1 MTWAYRREER
11 TTGLGAFGRT
21 SFGGWPRRKPRDQF
35 QCPKC
40 RGYTWV
46 FVFWVV
52 PQVRFLNFPFHA
64 IHSIALKFT
73 IDKHTES
80 MECFR
85 MLSRT
90 NLADPSRRSSLNPRP
105 VNLLQPLFYPEP
117 RRVRSQKSQVLYNQ
131 ANPASFCKTPGWG
144 VPSQISPLESATSI
158 SLFLA
163 LSAGCEGFPLQ
174 LQLLQLRIR
183 RRMRIL
189 SDDQESTESHSP
201 FSPLATCPSPL
212 SCSELLRCTEAQ
224 KRLFVSPLFAA
235 LTHSVSRKSFP
246 CHSYANTRDEV
257 PNASP
262 QSFASAVTCVT
273 WRLYPLCPQSIA
285 YTSCHHGGVGPA
297 PALLATR
304 HSVTRHFPPVLCF
317 HTLTNP
323 FSHNPFRFT
332 SIQIPRGCTSPTSK
346 PAISRLALEQNRR
359 NSSNWRGKMG
369 KDLIVQPG
377 CTKPRNYRRRGLKG
391 RSNGI

>member
-224 KRLFVSPLFAA
+224 KRLFVSPFLATLTQTPGMRYPTPPRRASLPPSPASRGASIPCALSRLRILPVTTGVWGPLQLFSPLATPSLA
-235 LTHSVSRKSFP
+235 TFLPSFVFILLQIPSPTTPFVSHPYKSP
-246 CHSYANTRDEV
+246 
-257 PNASP
+257 
-262 QSFASAVTCVT
+262 
-273 WRLYPLCPQSIA
+273 
-285 YTSCHHGGVGPA
+285 GGVR
-297 PALLATR
+297 LR
-304 HSVTRHFPPVLCF
+304 PPNQQF
-317 HTLTNP
+317 
-323 FSHNPFRFT
+323 
-332 SIQIPRGCTSPTSK
+332 
-346 PAISRLALEQNRR
+346 
-359 NSSNWRGKMG
+359 
-369 KDLIVQPG
+369 
-377 CTKPRNYRRRGLKG
+377 RGLRWSKTDGIRQTGEERWG
-391 RSNGI
+391 RIRLCNLVAQ